1 MEKFLIKMG
10 LFHGKA
16 NPMNYTIGQVAK
28 INHLSISQ
36 LRYYDNQGLFPFL
49 KRTEKGDR
57 VFDEDALKFLEIIL
71 CLKNTGMPIKDIKQF
86 VDWSMDGDGTLP
98 QRLEMMKQQEI
109 NVLHQIRDT
118 EENLIKI
125 QEKIAR
131 LQREMKK

>member
-36 LRYYDNQGLFPFL
+36 LRYYD
-49 KRTEKGDR
+49 
-57 VFDEDALKFLEIIL
+57 
-71 CLKNTGMPIKDIKQF
+71 
-86 VDWSMDGDGTLP
+86 
-98 QRLEMMKQQEI
+98 
-109 NVLHQIRDT
+109 T

-125 QEKIAR
+125 QQKIAR
-131 LQREMKK
+131 LEREIKK

>member
-1 MEKFLIKMG
+1 
-10 LFHGKA
+10 
-16 NPMNYTIGQVAK
+16 MNYTIGQVAK
-28 INHLSISQ
+28 MKHLSISQ

-57 VFDEDALKFLEIIL
+57 VFDDESLKFLDFIL

-86 VDWSMDGDGTLP
+86 VEMSMVGKETNH
-98 QRLEMMKQQEI
+98 QRIEMMKQQELKI
-109 NVLHQIRDT
+109 QKQIRES

-131 LQREMKK
+131 LDSEMQSSSMKTNTT